1 MIKKILYCISFA
13 SLFVISACGG
23 GSGGGQ
29 STTSNESGGYSG
41 AQNGQG
47 VMKPNAYL
55 FSASASDGSTLVG
68 NLFTVKKPQSKI
80 HDVGDVLVLDN
91 HGGHLLKVL
100 SVQSSDTHI
109 VYTIDRASLTDVF
122 SELKVAFN
130 GELTPQD
137 LGQTFASNDPEVEI
151 AWAKSLNSRAPL
163 SQNSPRAAISASTNT
178 LQIKY
183 KKVGAQLGSGIE
195 IDGSSDFV
203 LNPDFS
209 LNLQTLPGQTLPS
222 LEMNAVISPTLRTSI
237 SVSSLY
243 GGQVSYMLDKSFPLP
258 AFKRIII
265 VPILGVPVPVPFWI
279 KPTITLSGSVN
290 GTAGS
295 KFITT
300 KNYGVDGSV
309 GFRLPAG
316 MPPQGLGNMV
326 TSSDLNVSDVQ
337 SEFGV
342 NITAPKVEIHFAIY
356 SFAGPNFDIGL
367 ESGVSG
373 KNSVEG
379 NPPTEGVKVQANS
392 KLVANGG
399 LKAALDFKN
408 IDAVKKLFGDVSA
421 EYSAFSLKLYEHTFV
436 EKSWFFPFTGTAGV
450 VVRDNGAV
458 ADDIFEVS
466 LDGVVIGRTNK
477 GGSGQFRLKNLRP
490 GARTLTIKTVE
501 DDAPPGTYEV
511 MLNDGLLFEG
521 GGNLRSGGL
530 NLDSSISFQITVP
543 QP

>member
-1 MIKKILYCISFA
+1 MIKKMMYGISVLLLIF
-13 SLFVISACGG
+13 LSACGG
-23 GSGGGQ
+23 GG
-29 STTSNESGGYSG
+29 SG
-41 AQNGQG
+41 ATGDASGAYTGVQNGQG

-80 HDVGDVLVLDN
+80 HSVGDVLVVDN

-100 SVQSSDTHI
+100 SVQQNDAQI
-109 VYTIDRASLTDVF
+109 IYTIDRASLTDVF
-122 SELKVAFN
+122 SELKVAFS

-137 LGQTFASNDPEVEI
+137 LGQTFVSNDPEVEI
-151 AWAKSLNSRAPL
+151 AWVTNPSSRTAPA
-163 SQNSPRAAISASTNT
+163 SIETKAAASASTNT
-178 LQIKY
+178 LQLKY

-209 LNLQTLPGQTLPS
+209 LNLETLPGRTLPS
-222 LEMNAVISPTLRTSI
+222 VEMNAVISPSLRTSI

-243 GGQVSYMLDKSFPLP
+243 GGQISYALDKSFPLP
-258 AFKRIII
+258 AFKRVIV
-265 VPILGVPVPVPFWI
+265 VPIFGVPVPVPFWI

-295 KFITT
+295 KFTTT
-300 KNYGVDGSV
+300 KNYSVDGNV

-316 MPPQGLGNMV
+316 MPPQGIGNMV
-326 TSSDLNVSDVQ
+326 TSSSLNVSDVQ

-342 NITAPKVEIHFAIY
+342 SITAPKVEIHFAIY

-379 NPPTEGVKVQANS
+379 TPPAEGVKVLANS
-392 KLVANGG
+392 KVVVNGG
-399 LKAALDFKN
+399 LKAALEFKN
-408 IDAVKKLFGDVSA
+408 IDAVKQLLGDVSA
-421 EYSAFSLKLYEHTFV
+421 EYSAFSLKLYENTLA
-436 EKSWFFPFTGTAGV
+436 ERSWFFPYTGIAGV

-466 LDGVVIGRTNK
+466 LDGVVIGRTSK

-490 GARTLTIKTVE
+490 GVRTLAVKTVE
-501 DDAPPGTYEV
+501 DDVPPGTYEV
-511 MLNDGLLFEG
+511 SLNDGLLFVG
-521 GGNLRSGGL
+521 GGSTRSGNL
-530 NLDSSISFQITVP
+530 NLGSSIPFEIVVP
-543 QP
+543 QPSP